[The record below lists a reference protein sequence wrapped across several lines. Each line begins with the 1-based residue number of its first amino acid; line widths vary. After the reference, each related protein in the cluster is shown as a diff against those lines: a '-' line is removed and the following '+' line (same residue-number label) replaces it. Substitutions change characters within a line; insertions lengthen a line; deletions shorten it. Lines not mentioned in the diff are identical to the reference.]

1 MNNKIKVAGYAKKI
15 QYGENIEYTNFSP
28 DIVGFQLASNGGTPL
43 FTLGSF
49 NITTNLDPK
58 LDKYYNISKFSNY
71 LTLND
76 LNVSLTDSITLLSDN
91 AGVFLNLDRT
101 NLDYYALFGS
111 LSEYI
116 RVALEDIIINWPAS
130 LYVTPTNSDIQG
142 NLVSGVTFTEYTYD
156 TLYEIAT
163 FKIDTDLIINRYGIN
178 YLTNGTIINTFSET
192 NDLRNMTVNFDS
204 YVIFYNNIEY
214 PIINFTAATDTTNN
228 YIHVSVKG
236 DPFSSLTSF
245 TPTYHVKPKKIIEET
260 FFNSL
265 PNFQAYLLNRQ
276 ITPKYTA
283 TFKYPTRTETGVIL
297 YVTDTLTWPVSDG
310 YNIDFDTD
318 DYVNYA
324 TRLFDLANSNDLF
337 SSKLLNRFLVSESI
351 TSFDT
356 TPVHVSDSQ
365 EDTSGGK
372 MNKTLQI
379 YGVEFD
385 KINEFITGIQFANV
399 VSYDKQNNTPDAY
412 LKNLARILG
421 WELVTSVFENDL
433 LANYVTT
440 SQSTYSGQSVG
451 YTPVEA
457 DIELWRRIILNSPW
471 IWKSKGARKTI
482 EFFLRFIGTPEGLIT
497 FNEHIYKANGPI
509 NVDFFKQILQLQGLD
524 DDISQYPIDSEGY
537 PKPLP
542 NTQNMYFQNNGLWY
556 RETGGTGSTIDI
568 LDGNNPHVGPYDGGS
583 KYMNQFRWL
592 IPDFSAVTATTITS
606 NTTDINLYN
615 NYDFGT
621 FNVDTGTTVDTVQI
635 VSQNNIDFTDCVIFT
650 PTIQPDPNP
659 VTVYND
665 CGCVDAKDDKIMS
678 LCIERIVPQTG
689 FTCSNLLD
697 YYTDVPYLG
706 LYEFSFYQ
714 YDINGNVFVD
724 SNNEPIHNNTAY
736 VPQECCLAIGGTPQ
750 FYIDYENTSN
760 VVLNSGYIC
769 CNANN
774 NCGCIMA
781 CGWMVD
787 LSTIMLPPLSDIYS
801 GPQTEY
807 LQFITQGGSSAIV
820 TPDGCN
826 CLPNY
831 TTPVPNVYDP
841 YTGQYGVGCQLT
853 QQGIDDMAL
862 GLNSY
867 IYNHYLA
874 RKNNEASCFNEG
886 DVTITVNNI
895 ILPSGESL

>member
-58 LDKYYNISKFSNY
+58 LDKYYNIAKFSNY
-71 LTLND
+71 LTLD
-76 LNVSLTDSITLLSDN
+76 ALNVSLTDSITLLSDN
-91 AGVFLNLDRT
+91 AGVFLNLDKT

-130 LYVTPTNSDIQG
+130 LYVTPATSNNAGDIITG
-142 NLVSGVTFTEYTYD
+142 ITFTDYSYD
-156 TLYEIAT
+156 SLYEIAS
-163 FKIDTDLIINRYGIN
+163 FKIDTDLIVNRYQIN
-178 YLTNGTIINTFSET
+178 YTTNGTIIDTFSES
-192 NDLRNMTVNFDS
+192 NDLRNLTVNYPS
-204 YVIFYNNIEY
+204 YVVYYNDTEY
-214 PIINFTAATDTTNN
+214 QIIDFTAATDTTNN
-228 YIHVSVKG
+228 YIHVKVQG

-245 TPTYHVKPKKIIEET
+245 TPTYHVKPKKVLEEM

-265 PNFQAYLLNRQ
+265 PSFQAYLLNRQ

-283 TFKYPTRTETGVIL
+283 TFKYPTKTETGVIL

-365 EDTSGGK
+365 QDTSGGK
-372 MNKTLQI
+372 MNKTLQV

-385 KINEFITGIQFANV
+385 KINEYITGIQFANV
-399 VSYDKQNNTPDAY
+399 VTYDKQNNTPDAY
-412 LKNLARILG
+412 LKNIARILG

-440 SQSTYSGQSVG
+440 AQSTYSGQSVG
-451 YTPVEA
+451 LTPVEA

-497 FNEHIYKANGPI
+497 FNEHIYRANGPI
-509 NVDFFKQILQLQGLD
+509 NVDLFQQILQLQGLD
-524 DDISQYPIDSEGY
+524 DDISLYPIDSDGY
-537 PKPLP
+537 PRPLP
-542 NTQNMYFQNNGLWY
+542 NTEGMYFQNDGLWY
-556 RETGGTGSTIDI
+556 RETGGSGSTIDI
-568 LDGNNPHVGPYDGGS
+568 LTGNNPHVGPYDGGNR
-583 KYMNQFRWL
+583 YMNQFRAL
-592 IPDFSAVTATTITS
+592 IPNFSAVTATTVST
-606 NTTDINLYN
+606 NTTDVNLYN
-615 NYDFGT
+615 NYDFGS
-621 FNVDTGTTVDTVQI
+621 FNVSTGVTIDTVQI
-635 VSQNNIDFTDCVIFT
+635 TTQSGVDFSDCVIFT
-650 PTIQPDPNP
+650 PTIQQDPNP
-659 VTVYND
+659 MTTYND

-678 LCIERIVPQTG
+678 LCIEKIIPPSG
-689 FTCSNLLD
+689 DSCSNLLSL
-697 YYTDVPYLG
+697 YTDVTDLG

-714 YDINGNVFVD
+714 YDINGNVYVD
-724 SNNEPIHNNTAY
+724 SNNEPIYNNTPY

-750 FYIDYENTSN
+750 FYTDYYNNTSN
-760 VVLNSGYIC
+760 IINSGYIC
-769 CNANN
+769 CDSTNR
-774 NCGCIMA
+774 CGCIIA
-781 CGWMVD
+781 CSWMVD
-787 LSTIMLPPLSDIYS
+787 LSTIMLPVLSETYS
-801 GPQTEY
+801 GPQAEY
-807 LQFITQGGSSAIV
+807 LQFITLGGSSAIV

-826 CLPNY
+826 CIPNY
-831 TTPVPNVYDP
+831 TTAVPNIYDP
-841 YTGQYGVGCQLT
+841 YTGQMGYGCQLT
-853 QQGIDDMAL
+853 QQGVDDMAL
-862 GLNSY
+862 GLDSY
-867 IYNHYLA
+867 IYHYYLE
-874 RKNNEASCFNEG
+874 RSNNKASCFDEG
-886 DVTITVNNI
+886 DVTITMNNI
-895 ILPSGESL
+895 VLPNGETL